1 MERQTGRFAEG
12 RGERER
18 GSERGVEAAVS
29 DVAEEAA
36 ETLRK
41 KAGKGRTRRQRAK
54 SPRVGTT
61 GLSRESKR
69 SWAKSEDLSDGR
81 HSRSMLRERRGEKTT
96 WRGEEG
102 EKTTCDCS
110 AWQ

>member
-1 MERQTGRFAEG
+1 MERQTGRFAER

-81 HSRSMLRERRGEKTT
+81 HSRSMLRERRGENTT